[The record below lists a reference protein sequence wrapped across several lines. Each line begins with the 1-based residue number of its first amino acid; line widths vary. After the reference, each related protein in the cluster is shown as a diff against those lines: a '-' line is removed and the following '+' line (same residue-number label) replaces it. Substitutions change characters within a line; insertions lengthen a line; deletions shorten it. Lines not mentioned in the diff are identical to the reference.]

1 MKLIVKGFNKMT
13 KAQTEQPQ
21 KLPAHNQ
28 IAWNLLAR
36 HPHLTQ
42 DDIVEITGLDSL
54 TVKRL
59 KDKLSVVRA
68 IEKIP
73 CGVYHA
79 RMFLLERELGRP
91 YYELD

>member
-1 MKLIVKGFNKMT
+1 MT
-13 KAQTEQPQ
+13 KAQTEHPQ
-21 KLPAHNQ
+21 KLPAHNK

-59 KDKLSVVRA
+59 SQKLSIV
-68 IEKIP
+68 KILGQIP
-73 CGVYHA
+73 DGLHHA
-79 RMFLLERELGRP
+79 RMILLEREIGRP
-91 YYELD
+91 HYELD